1 MSLTK
6 VSYSMIA
13 GDAINAL
20 DYGAIGDG
28 VTNDTA
34 ALQAAIDAALGSAS
48 GTLWLPKG
56 VYAVTTLNIYP
67 TGGKSLV
74 LVGDGPLN
82 SKFVKFGV
90 DTNPLIN
97 ISGTAGGGAGEGV
110 VSKCQFKNFGVQGV
124 VGKTFTGIY
133 ADTLAHFFMEGVYF
147 TACNIGLRS
156 LGSLIFACRSCYFL
170 SNNIGFQADQSPV
183 NNGYSNLIKFDDCV
197 FQGNTTYHALLNKGQ
212 QIVFQNCDCESG
224 ATGFLVASTY
234 DDETLLSSVTW
245 NNCWWEGNSSNP
257 VIVNSSN
264 TWVTM
269 RDCTLYGPASSV
281 TINGAANK
289 VNLQNCYG
297 TEYLNMAD
305 ATGSIE
311 ISNCL
316 FPIYSISTPNQV
328 ITNLLSSGGRV
339 AAQFD
344 VANTAQGAVSTT
356 SGVAAT
362 IGGTTTNYVTLVT
375 AYITGASV
383 NETCSGI
390 VIEGVISNASN
401 GANMSLSVSG
411 TNIQV
416 TQTTGGSQQVRYSL
430 LRIR

>member
-6 VSYSMIA
+6 VSYAMIA

-20 DYGAIGDG
+20 DYGAVGDG

-56 VYAVTTLNIYP
+56 TYAVTSLNIYP

-82 SKFVKFGV
+82 SKFVKHGAGT
-90 DTNPLIN
+90 DPLLN
-97 ISGTAGGGAGEGV
+97 ISGTAGGGGGSGV
-110 VSKCQFKNFGVQGV
+110 VSKCQFKNFGVQGTA
-124 VGKTFTGIY
+124 KAFTGVY
-133 ADTLAHFFMEGVYF
+133 ADTLAHFFMEGVYIA
-147 TACNIGLRS
+147 ACDIGLRS
-156 LGSLIFACRSCYFL
+156 LGSLIFACKSCYL
-170 SNNIGFQADQSPV
+170 IDNNIGFQADQSPV
-183 NNGYSNLIKFDDCV
+183 NSGYSNLIKFDDCV
-197 FQGNTTYHALLNKGQ
+197 FQSNSTYHGLLNKGQ

-224 ATGFLVASTY
+224 TTAFRVASTY
-234 DDETLLSSVTW
+234 EDETGYSSVTW

-257 VIVNSSN
+257 VIVDSN
-264 TWVTM
+264 ATWVTM

-281 TINGAANK
+281 TINGADNHVK
-289 VNLQNCYG
+289 LENCYG

-316 FPIYSISTPNQV
+316 FPVYSISTPNQV

-362 IGGTTTNYVTLVT
+362 IGGTGANRVTIVT
-375 AYITGASV
+375 AYITSSSI

-390 VIEGVISNASN
+390 VIEGVISNVSN